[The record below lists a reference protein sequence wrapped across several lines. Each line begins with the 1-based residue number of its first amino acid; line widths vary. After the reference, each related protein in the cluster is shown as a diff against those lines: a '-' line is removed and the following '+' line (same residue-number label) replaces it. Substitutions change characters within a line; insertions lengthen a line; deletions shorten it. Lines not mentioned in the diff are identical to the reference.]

1 VQDFKALEGPNGDQ
15 IFLDKGELTKAN
27 GYYSDKV
34 GMLYKNAFSTPKSLV
49 LNITNTGVQ
58 TLNNVHDHAKKI
70 QTEYENVGCI
80 VFVAKEIM
88 YYPPKNTGHDKMLF
102 YKHEITHKRYTI
114 GDVIQLVDDQD
125 GLDMPLVVIGYS
137 QMIRGDSFRSNCRV
151 PTHMCCA
158 LGTCMSIDKMVQAM
172 GRATYSDSKL
182 EQNGFTHVTVLTFAN
197 DYDTARAYPVWLQEM
212 NDKIKHGMSI
222 GAALSSSATYT
233 DQANVTFGQNRTIRR
248 KRDNLVLDV
257 CFEDRAKYT
266 QIQTLKDPLMKSLY
280 EVAKDH
286 YALPA
291 TDADDATAGRLR
303 EHIAISKSA
312 QSDSGKTSSLTAL
325 LLQEEN
331 QSLLECFRGEGQ
343 WHGHGAEAHFEGAPN
358 WRVVIAK
365 LESLSQHLSRELIDK
380 EKSLL
385 APPASDADDATAD
398 RMWEYI
404 AIAKSGQ
411 SDSGKTSSLTAILLQ
426 EENQSLLE
434 CFQGEGQ
441 WHGHGAEAHFEG
453 APNWRIVIAKLE
465 SFSQNRTGGTAE
477 EYLSVLRSRSPD
489 LPYDIKDVRAALQ
502 KLAAK
507 GKLKSSSV
515 FGPVQRGN
523 ARYFIPDTEVL

>member
-1 VQDFKALEGPNGDQ
+1 MQATLIPVFLHLKDKKNGIDVNSIIYTIPGDDYNGVQDFKALEGPNGDQ

-34 GMLYKNAFSTPKSLV
+34 GMLYKNAFSSPKSLV
-49 LNITNTGVQ
+49 LNITNPGVQ

-197 DYDTARAYPVWLQEM
+197 DYDTAKAYPVWLQEM
-212 NDKIKHGMSI
+212 NDKMKGGMSFWD
-222 GAALSSSATYT
+222 ALSSSATYT
-233 DQANVTFGQNRTIRR
+233 DQANVTFGQNRTIGQRR
-248 KRDNLVLDV
+248 DKLVLDV
-257 CFEDRAKYT
+257 GFEQPKLDELRDGAKYT
-266 QIQTLKDPLMKSLY
+266 QTQILQDPLMKLLY
-280 EVAKDH
+280 EVAKEK
-286 YALPA
+286 YAENLNSFI
-291 TDADDATAGRLR
+291 T
-303 EHIAISKSA
+303 E
-312 QSDSGKTSSLTAL
+312 
-325 LLQEEN
+325 LQEGIE
-331 QSLLECFRGEGQ
+331 
-343 WHGHGAEAHFEGAPN
+343 
-358 WRVVIAK
+358 V
-365 LESLSQHLSRELIDK
+365 
-380 EKSLL
+380 
-385 APPASDADDATAD
+385 
-398 RMWEYI
+398 
-404 AIAKSGQ
+404 
-411 SDSGKTSSLTAILLQ
+411 
-426 EENQSLLE
+426 
-434 CFQGEGQ
+434 
-441 WHGHGAEAHFEG
+441 
-453 APNWRIVIAKLE
+453 
-465 SFSQNRTGGTAE
+465 GGTAE
-477 EYLSVLRSRSPD
+477 EYLSFLLERSPD
-489 LPYDIKDVRAALQ
+489 LPYDIKAVRLALQ
-502 KLAAK
+502 KLAK
-507 GKLKSSSV
+507 NGTLKKPSDYPSV

-523 ARYFIPDTEVL
+523 ARYFIQDTEVL